1 MFHGFNLIVPK
12 EDTFLHSYQYKSSGN
27 KYFEGQEKQLKLFQ
41 ETFTQ
46 YVTEGRLDGDV
57 IQKEWFRSVNAN
69 VFISHSHQD
78 EALAIALAGFL
89 HKEFKLHPFVDS
101 KIWGYSEN
109 LLNNLVNKYGN
120 HMTGCY
126 CGYRKDNEYCNLM
139 KRYASHVYM
148 MLTTALVDMMDKC
161 ECLFFLNTQKS
172 CNASQ
177 ISGMEETL
185 SPWIYM
191 EMSLSRTIR
200 RKKLEPDHDKRCKYI
215 AAGVTGRGSIVEN
228 VVDISHSLD
237 LDHLDQLTS
246 SDLQQWLNTR
256 KDHGTKFPL
265 DALYRQQEIFQKRQT
280 NDEL

>member
-1 MFHGFNLIVPK
+1 
-12 EDTFLHSYQYKSSGN
+12 
-27 KYFEGQEKQLKLFQ
+27 
-41 ETFTQ
+41 
-46 YVTEGRLDGDV
+46 
-57 IQKEWFRSVNAN
+57 
-69 VFISHSHQD
+69 
-78 EALAIALAGFL
+78 
-89 HKEFKLHPFVDS
+89 
-101 KIWGYSEN
+101 
-109 LLNNLVNKYGN
+109 
-120 HMTGCY
+120 
-126 CGYRKDNEYCNLM
+126 M

-177 ISGMEETL
+177 ISGMEGTL

-191 EMSLSRTIR
+191 ELSLSRTIR
-200 RKKLEPDHDKRCKYI
+200 RKKLEPDHDKRCRYI
-215 AAGVTGRGSIVEN
+215 AAGVIGRGSIVEN

-256 KDHGTKFPL
+256 EDHVTKFPL
-265 DALYRQQEIFQKRQT
+265 DALYRQQKIFQKRQT